1 LANAKNGKDCAQR
14 AFDAKSRMMVRI
26 DLTLRIYH
34 ILGGIVWGVG
44 AFLLDFGI
52 FLMMVFAH
60 RWTEFTASNF
70 YSQSDR

>member
-34 ILGGIVWGVG
+34 ILGG
-44 AFLLDFGI
+44 LLVPLFRTGLDSTFQFQVIISKYLLGLS
-52 FLMMVFAH
+52 FFK
-60 RWTEFTASNF
+60 N
-70 YSQSDR
+70 